1 MKHEDLWNGFN
12 RTGLYISSTF
22 SLAFSFSK
30 PICDQSW
37 LTYPVARNTN
47 TDNTQNAR
55 CQFAEGGGQEKCS
68 EKRKMVCYFPLWVLP
83 LRYFE
88 WIYTTIKSWFRA
100 LRAREKKDGCGMLG
114 LCILTSESPFEKL
127 FQSHRTAKHSKKN
140 HIYPHYWRSTLKPPR
155 SKKSKA
161 NPIQTASLTSTRFV
175 SMAVFHSYT
184 SKEKGLQ
191 FMWHPN
197 PGLSLSIRALCKRR
211 VPAKTT
217 QLDCYEQFVAWA
229 CDLIAP
235 RGYLLMF
242 LI

>member
-1 MKHEDLWNGFN
+1 MLDVSLRKVEVKKNALRREKWFATFLCECFPWDILNEYTQQLNHDSELW
-12 RTGLYISSTF
+12 
-22 SLAFSFSK
+22 
-30 PICDQSW
+30 
-37 LTYPVARNTN
+37 
-47 TDNTQNAR
+47 
-55 CQFAEGGGQEKCS
+55 EQEK
-68 EKRKMVCYFPLWVLP
+68 
-83 LRYFE
+83 
-88 WIYTTIKSWFRA
+88 
-100 LRAREKKDGCGMLG
+100 KKDGCGMLG
-114 LCILTSESPFEKL
+114 LCILTSESPFEKS

-197 PGLSLSIRALCKRR
+197 PGLSLSIRALCIRS